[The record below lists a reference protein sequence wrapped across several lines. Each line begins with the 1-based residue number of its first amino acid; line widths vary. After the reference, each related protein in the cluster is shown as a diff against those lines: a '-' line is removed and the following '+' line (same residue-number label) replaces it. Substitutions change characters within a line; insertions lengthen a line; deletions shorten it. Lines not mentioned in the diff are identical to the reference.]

1 MKGLEIGEK
10 EGDVTMSP
18 LHTLSSLSFSLVAC
32 HVPRLFLSPPSS
44 GCGREILSCEE
55 SVTEN
60 LRNKQVSTTQRTEQ
74 EYIQLYY
81 PYTSSMHSMHT
92 PIECVVLS
100 SSMLHAR
107 IITYYFACM
116 HMHTCWRV

>member
-1 MKGLEIGEK
+1 MIMKGLEIGEK

-60 LRNKQVSTTQRTEQ
+60 LRNPTQRTEQ

-81 PYTSSMHSMHT
+81 PY
-92 PIECVVLS
+92 LS
-100 SSMLHAR
+100 
-107 IITYYFACM
+107 
-116 HMHTCWRV
+116 

>member
-1 MKGLEIGEK
+1 MIMKGLEIGEK

-18 LHTLSSLSFSLVAC
+18 LHTLSSLSFILVAC

-60 LRNKQVSTTQRTEQ
+60 LRNPAGINNSTHRAGV
-74 EYIQLYY
+74 
-81 PYTSSMHSMHT
+81 YTA
-92 PIECVVLS
+92 VL
-100 SSMLHAR
+100 
-107 IITYYFACM
+107 FF
-116 HMHTCWRV
+116 